1 MRRTAAWIVDHP
13 WVVIGVAAALTVGAL
28 FAIPHLTTV
37 TDFKEYMSKKDPAVQ
52 AMDRAEDRYGSQT
65 FFMVSVVVPDTIFKA
80 ETLEKIASMRKELAA
95 IPGVDEATGPLNAQI
110 IIGTEK
116 SLLVGPAAPNE
127 EVPNTPEAM
136 AKYRERVMDSRMLKG
151 YIISADGKAATIS
164 LKLKKGTEETAVA
177 KKVVEIVNKYNTGP
191 EKIYI
196 AGLPYMN
203 LVLSESM
210 SKDLRVMLPIV
221 ILVITVV
228 LFFSFFSLRGVGL
241 PLLVVVL
248 STIWAVGAMALAGV
262 PMTIMSFIMPVIL
275 MAIGIAYC
283 IHVLNKYYEELS
295 LGKAKRDAAI
305 ETAVSMLSP
314 VAMAGMTT
322 VAGFL
327 SLMNSF
333 LIPQRQ
339 FGVFTALGVAI
350 AMALSLTLIPALLS
364 VMPVPKR
371 KMKIRAGILSKGLS
385 AFERI
390 VIGHTKLVLFISLL
404 VFIAF
409 GIGTSMVRVES
420 SEKEFLGKD
429 HPVVQ
434 ALTVMDNHFSG
445 SEQLIVEF
453 DTGKRNGLKDPKLL
467 QRIVAFEEWLKTKP
481 GVKINKTISLADMVC
496 EMNQKFH
503 ADDPSYYKVPD
514 DPKLVAQLLLLF
526 TFQGGDLGNM
536 ALGDFSA
543 GEVTGMYNS
552 GGSTEKVELTREV
565 EAYLREN
572 FPDVHAEMVGATR
585 ISGSLF
591 SKIITSQITSLLT
604 SIIAAGLI
612 VALLMRSFVAG
623 AISLIPLA
631 LTVVINF
638 GVMGFSHTPLDLA
651 TLMVSSIAIGIGIDY
666 AIHFMERFRRE
677 YRVDKNAR
685 RALEATIQTTGRGI
699 AYNALALALGFAVLL
714 FSTFKGTANFGLLI
728 AMTMVISATSAF
740 TTIPA
745 ILVTWKPKFLTA
757 SAWGGKEVGETETPG
772 SLKRKPG
779 RSGEPDP
786 EKDQVKPT
794 DEGGLR

>member
-1 MRRTAAWIVDHP
+1 MRRIATWIVDHP
-13 WVVIGVAAALTVGAL
+13 WVVIGLAIVVTAGAL
-28 FAIPHLTTV
+28 AAIPHLTTQ
-37 TDFKEYMSKKDPAVQ
+37 TDFKDYLSKSDPAVQ

-65 FFMVSVVVPDTIFKA
+65 FFMVSIVAPDTIFKT
-80 ETLEKIASMRKELAA
+80 ETLEKIVSLRKELAA
-95 IPGVDEATGPLNAQI
+95 IPGVDEATGPINAQVI
-110 IIGTEK
+110 TGTEK
-116 SLLVGPAAPNE
+116 SILVGPAAPNE
-127 EVPNTPEAM
+127 KVPNTPKAM
-136 AKYRERVMDSRMLKG
+136 AEYRKRVMDSRMLKD
-151 YIISADGKAATIS
+151 YIISSDGKAATIS
-164 LKLKKGTEETAVA
+164 LKLKKGTEETTVA

-210 SKDLRVMLPIV
+210 SKDLRMMLPIV
-221 ILVITVV
+221 ILVIVVV
-228 LFFSFFSLRGVGL
+228 LFLSFFSLRGVWL
-241 PLLVVVL
+241 PLLVVIL
-248 STIWAVGAMALAGV
+248 STIWAIGAMALAHV
-262 PMTIMSFIMPVIL
+262 PITIMSFIMPVIL

-295 LGKAKRDAAI
+295 LGKPKRDAVI
-305 ETAVSMLSP
+305 ETAVTMLSP

-327 SLMNSF
+327 SLINSF

-339 FGVFTALGVAI
+339 FGIFTALGVMI
-350 AMALSLTLIPALLS
+350 AMGLSLTLIPALLS
-364 VMPVPKR
+364 VMSPPKR
-371 KMKIRAGILSKGLS
+371 KMKIRAGILSRGLS
-385 AFERI
+385 SFERI
-390 VIGHTKLVLFISLL
+390 VISHTKLVLIASLL
-404 VFIAF
+404 VFIVF
-409 GIGTSMVRVES
+409 GIGTSTVRVES

-434 ALTVMDNHFSG
+434 ALNVMDNHFSG

-467 QRIVAFEEWLKTKP
+467 QRIVAFEKWLKTKP
-481 GVKINKTISLADMVC
+481 GIKINKTISLADMVC

-543 GEVTGMYNS
+543 GEVTGLYNS
-552 GGSTEKVELTREV
+552 CGSSEKVKLTKEV
-565 EAYLREN
+565 EAYLKKH

-585 ISGSLF
+585 IDGSLF
-591 SKIITSQITSLLT
+591 SKIITSQITSILT

-623 AISLIPLA
+623 AISLIPLI

-638 GVMGFSHTPLDLA
+638 GVMGFSRTPLDMS

-666 AIHFMERFRRE
+666 AIHFMERFRKE
-677 YRVDKNAR
+677 YRAKRDTKK
-685 RALEATIQTTGRGI
+685 ALKTTIQTTGRGI

-728 AMTMVISATSAF
+728 AMTMVISAISAF

-745 ILVTWKPKFLTA
+745 ILITWKPKFLTA
-757 SAWGGKEVGETETPG
+757 NAWGGKEVGNIEIHELVKHEPE
-772 SLKRKPG
+772 RA
-779 RSGEPDP
+779 GELDSD
-786 EKDQVKPT
+786 KDQHKSN
-794 DEGGLR
+794 DEGGTQ

>member
-1 MRRTAAWIVDHP
+1 MRRIAAWIVDHP
-13 WVVIGVAAALTVGAL
+13 WVVIGVVAALTVGAL
-28 FAIPHLTTV
+28 FAVPHLTTV
-37 TDFKEYMSKKDPAVQ
+37 TDFKEYMAKKDPAVQ
-52 AMDRAEDRYGSQT
+52 AMDRAEARYGSQT
-65 FFMVSVVVPDTIFKA
+65 FFMVSIVAPDTIFKP
-80 ETLEKIASMRKELAA
+80 ETLEKIASLRKELAA

-127 EVPNTPEAM
+127 EVPKTPEAM
-136 AKYRERVMDSRMLKG
+136 AKYRERVMDSRMLRD
-151 YIISADGKAATIS
+151 YIISSDGKAATIS

-177 KKVVEIVNKYNTGP
+177 KKVVEIVDKYNTGP

-203 LVLSESM
+203 LVLAESM

-228 LFFSFFSLRGVGL
+228 LFLSFFSLRGVGL

-248 STIWAVGAMALAGV
+248 STIWAVGAMALAHV

-283 IHVLNKYYEELS
+283 IHVLNKYYEELA
-295 LGKAKRDAAI
+295 LGKAKRDAVI

-314 VAMAGMTT
+314 VSMAGLTT

-327 SLMNSF
+327 SLINSF

-350 AMALSLTLIPALLS
+350 AMGLSLTLIPALLS
-364 VMPVPKR
+364 VMSVPKR
-371 KMKIRAGILSKGLS
+371 RMKIRTGILSKGLS

-390 VIGHTKLVLFISLL
+390 VVNHTKLVLILSLL
-404 VFIAF
+404 VFIVF

-434 ALTVMDNHFSG
+434 ALNVMDSHFSG

-467 QRIVAFEEWLKTKP
+467 QRIVKFEEWLKTKP
-481 GVKINKTISLADMVC
+481 GVRINKTISLADMVC

-503 ADDPSYYKVPD
+503 ADDPSYYRIPD

-552 GGSTEKVELTREV
+552 GGSTEKVKLTREV
-565 EAYLREN
+565 EAYLRKN

-604 SIIAAGLI
+604 SIVAAGLI

-623 AISLIPLA
+623 AISLIPLI

-638 GVMGFSHTPLDLA
+638 GVMGFSRTPLDMA

-677 YRVDKNAR
+677 YRTTRDPR

-728 AMTMVISATSAF
+728 AMTMVISAISAF

-745 ILVTWKPKFLTA
+745 ILVTWRPRFLTA
-757 SAWGGKEVGETETPG
+757 SAWGGKGEAAATG
-772 SLKRKPG
+772 SLKRRPG
-779 RSGEPDP
+779 REGEPEP
-786 EKDQVKPT
+786 EKDQDKPT